1 MLNKMRGIL
10 DVCEQ
15 ATQVAIEETTRP
27 LSNGTSLNM
36 LSHERLPFS
45 LEEFVRRYELISKGI
60 EEAGLDAILIRTPEN
75 ITYFSGYETPG
86 YYKYHCIIIAPGQDP
101 VFLLRD
107 FEWMNI
113 PEFSWITKFV
123 KVYDNDFPPALTAG
137 ILNKMGLAGKRIGT
151 EQKGWFYTVE
161 EHLAIAKETGCELI
175 CCTDLLR
182 KPRQIKS
189 QEEIDVIDR
198 ACQMVD
204 KATLAGYEATVE
216 GASGDQINA
225 VVNHSLFEDG
235 CGYMGLP
242 PFVLVGDRSCV
253 PHATGGA
260 NVLKKNDVMYFE
272 ISASYKRYTGAL
284 MRTIFLGNP
293 KREWVDCAKACIAAV
308 EAACDFIKPGVTSG
322 EADTVARAAMKEH
335 GFDKNY
341 LNRLGY
347 SLGIAYA
354 PDWGEGEVID
364 LKQGDERVLQP
375 GMVFH
380 MPPMNLKWREY
391 GIGFSETIVLTED
404 GCRSFSKLPKEIII
418 K

>member
-1 MLNKMRGIL
+1 MLIKDKGIL
-10 DVCEQ
+10 DVYEQ
-15 ATQVAIEETTRP
+15 ATEVAIEKTARQ
-27 LSNGTSLNM
+27 LSNGND
-36 LSHERLPFS
+36 LSMIYSDRLPFS
-45 LEEFVRRYELISKGI
+45 LDEFVRRYELICKGI
-60 EEAGLDAILIRTPEN
+60 EEAGLDAVLVRTPEN
-75 ITYFSGYETPG
+75 ITYFCGYETPG
-86 YYKYHCIIIAPGQDP
+86 YYKYHCIIVAPGQDP
-101 VFLLRD
+101 VFLVRD

-123 KVYDNDFPPALTAG
+123 KVYDNDFPPQLTSAT
-137 ILNKMGLAGKRIGT
+137 LKEMGLAGKRVGT

-161 EHLAIAKETGCELI
+161 EHLTIMKETGCELV
-175 CCTDLLR
+175 CVSDLLR

-189 QEEIDVIDR
+189 QEEIDTIAR
-198 ACQMVD
+198 ACEMVD
-204 KATLAGYEATVE
+204 KATLAGYEATKAGV
-216 GASGDQINA
+216 SGDHINA
-225 VVNHSLFEDG
+225 VVNFSLFEDG

-242 PFVLVGDRSCV
+242 PFVLAGDRSCV

-260 NVLKKNDVMYFE
+260 NVLKQDDVMYFE

-293 KREWVDCAKACIAAV
+293 KQEWIDCAKACIAAV
-308 EAACDFIKPGVTSG
+308 DAACEFIKPGVSSG
-322 EADTVARAAMKEH
+322 DADTVARSVMKEH

-347 SLGIAYA
+347 SLGVAYA

-364 LKQGDERVLQP
+364 LKQGDNRILEP

-391 GIGFSETIVLTED
+391 GIGFSETIVVTEN